1 VKSRVYN
8 PHASKHDRV
17 STSADN
23 EDSYI
28 ESSDGKIR
36 QKPNEVSVLQRNQS
50 DPYSHEYNSQPADEE
65 KNGCNDGYNNGILTF
80 NTSTSSQNNSDYY
93 RQQASDVVKSIPAVT
108 STQKSTKRSK
118 KNQPYFQS
126 NTNRNEKQAEAVND
140 KGFVAGMS
148 TSAKINQPYNFSYGY
163 GDGDQE
169 EPEARRSN
177 IDTGFVAGM
186 STAAKINQPYNFS
199 YGYSDGDQ
207 EEPKARRSNI
217 DTGFVAGMSTAA
229 KINQPYN
236 FSYGYGD
243 GDQEEP
249 EARRSNIDTGFVAG
263 MSTAAKISE
272 PYNFAYGK
280 CRHKYQALLATFPLN
295 FFFRAD

>member
-1 VKSRVYN
+1 MKLRGYKPN
-8 PHASKHDRV
+8 ASKHDRL

-23 EDSYI
+23 EESYT

-36 QKPNEVSVLQRNQS
+36 RKPNEVSVLQKNQS
-50 DPYSHEYNSQPADEE
+50 DPYSHEYSSQPADEE
-65 KNGCNDGYNNGILTF
+65 KDGCNDGYNNGLLMF

-93 RQQASDVVKSIPAVT
+93 RQEASDVLKSIPVVT
-108 STQKSTKRSK
+108 STQKNTNRSK

-126 NTNRNEKQAEAVND
+126 NTNSNEKQAEAVNN
-140 KGFVAGMS
+140 KV
-148 TSAKINQPYNFSYGY
+148 
-163 GDGDQE
+163 
-169 EPEARRSN
+169 
-177 IDTGFVAGM
+177 
-186 STAAKINQPYNFS
+186 
-199 YGYSDGDQ
+199 
-207 EEPKARRSNI
+207 
-217 DTGFVAGMSTAA
+217 FVAGMSTAA

-243 GDQEEP
+243 GNQEEP

-280 CRHKYQALLATFPLN
+280 RRWKYQTLSANLSLILCCVLINA
-295 FFFRAD
+295 A